1 MSRETAERK
10 LARDIFALG
19 EVAIPELAR
28 PTAMLTTRAIQ
39 AATPSKPTKLV
50 DEVAPVVDEVAPVVE
65 KVEDLPLEQIDDVK
79 AVKDE
84 TPFDVSPVTQ
94 AITEEFD
101 ISRPIQITKD
111 FDIEI
116 PETPINLAQVLPQE
130 LRVTEEVLGDA
141 YKVGYEMLDEA
152 KIDWRARKKRDGTS
166 VKNQVIELMSSN
178 IIPPDRMAALA
189 NKYDMSVTDFTQK
202 IFGDDVKDW
211 GLKGLAMQA
220 GKKAEAF
227 DIINPS
233 ELPKESWSSKLY
245 ERLKK
250 AEKNTISG
258 LVSPIAT
265 AARNTVAQIPRA
277 GLDVFVRTIDSS
289 LASAFGGKPVN
300 YTSSLALLSGLTK
313 NTKDAKK
320 LAKLLT
326 EQYPTEK
333 SKMYNRYAGDVS
345 VYEGAARRADI
356 GDNGGPPLNVVDLP
370 GQIVDKGLDVWG
382 KGVDTLNFLIR
393 FLSIT
398 IETHIFTLTFWTNFP
413 EKVSKKTSCLR
424 LSHFV

>member
-1 MSRETAERK
+1 MTVVRTPKGLVRFPTDMSQDDILAVLRKEFPSEQPKARPDFFDTASEFFEAGKEIREKTREVPVTGVESFVSPWGEILPFYGGAAGGVADIAGSLLYPSEEAKSLPLAGYVPLITEQLGQLVSPGPMSRETAERK

-152 KIDWRARKKRDGTS
+152 KIDWRARKK
-166 VKNQVIELMSSN
+166 E
-178 IIPPDRMAALA
+178 MAQAL
-189 NKYDMSVTDFTQK
+189 KT
-202 IFGDDVKDW
+202 
-211 GLKGLAMQA
+211 
-220 GKKAEAF
+220 
-227 DIINPS
+227 
-233 ELPKESWSSKLY
+233 KL
-245 ERLKK
+245 
-250 AEKNTISG
+250 
-258 LVSPIAT
+258 
-265 AARNTVAQIPRA
+265 
-277 GLDVFVRTIDSS
+277 
-289 LASAFGGKPVN
+289 
-300 YTSSLALLSGLTK
+300 
-313 NTKDAKK
+313 
-320 LAKLLT
+320 
-326 EQYPTEK
+326 
-333 SKMYNRYAGDVS
+333 
-345 VYEGAARRADI
+345 
-356 GDNGGPPLNVVDLP
+356 
-370 GQIVDKGLDVWG
+370 
-382 KGVDTLNFLIR
+382 
-393 FLSIT
+393 
-398 IETHIFTLTFWTNFP
+398 
-413 EKVSKKTSCLR
+413 
-424 LSHFV
+424 